1 MGYIKFVLSTRRID
15 DAGNAVQAVISRL
28 DSDMADTSML
38 ETSLIMHALAARGG
52 KVIDIAD
59 FVLDRSRLDNND
71 LLG

>member
-28 DSDMADTSML
+28 DSDMADTAML
-38 ETSLIMHALAARGG
+38 ETNLIMHALAARGG
-52 KVIDIAD
+52 KIIEIAD

-71 LLG
+71 LLE

>member
-1 MGYIKFVLSTRRID
+1 MGYIRFVLSTRRID

-38 ETSLIMHALAARGG
+38 ETGLIMHALAARGG
-52 KVIDIAD
+52 KIIDIAD

-71 LLG
+71 LLE

>member
-28 DSDMADTSML
+28 DSDMADTAML
-38 ETSLIMHALAARGG
+38 ETSLIMHALAACGG

-71 LLG
+71 ILG